1 MPSFNVKSRLSSAK
15 DSLAEKVH
23 RDSGGA
29 GGGGGGASGATQVVL
44 QLEASD
50 LVPEPRIVDV
60 AWFGGAD
67 ELEESVGEI
76 LGLGGRVALRLRDPD
91 FDELVRLTDSD
102 LPALLD
108 GFDQATGVHGQVQVV
123 AKGGGPSERPAVRHD
138 LSLTVHTNNGLSHSV
153 AASVT
158 SVAQLE
164 GHIKQQLQLM
174 SDITIMVFD
183 EDFGEFISASS
194 IDDING
200 AVHVFPADSTPE
212 SRNERVA
219 AATGSAPTA
228 QSAPA
233 AEGQPALARMLEL
246 RVAANDVVPGART
259 VKIIASTLSDLEDK
273 LRQELVLSRAPLV
286 IAVPNDDGSEP
297 TVLSSLDDLPA
308 NGKSRVELWSS
319 ERAVQVKQSE
329 ALEKAVADF
338 GRLHA
343 TALGPA
349 AREVV
354 QAAAAQA
361 LSALEHRIDPEGA
374 AQKAAAAAAAEAE
387 AKAAAEAER
396 LQAAAEAEEEARF
409 LAEEEAMFEAEAKAM
424 EEEEARFAAEAAAAA
439 ERQQQEEAAA
449 RIQAEQ
455 EAAARLQA
463 EKEETARL
471 QAEQEEAARVA
482 AAEEA
487 AAARQAA
494 EEAARAEA
502 ARAEAAR
509 AEAARAEAARAAAVQ
524 AAPAPAP
531 TPAPTPARTPAP
543 APEVSE
549 ADMTPAQLARKRAL
563 ERMAAKKKAA
573 AAAGG
578 AGSAASAREQ
588 ARARYAANKPS

>member
-23 RDSGGA
+23 RESGGA

-67 ELEESVGEI
+67 ELEESVGDI

-153 AASVT
+153 TASVT
-158 SVAQLE
+158 SIAQLE
-164 GHIKQQLQLM
+164 GHIKQQLQLL

-259 VKIIASTLSDLEDK
+259 LKIIASTLSDLEDK

-374 AQKAAAAAAAEAE
+374 AQKAAAAAAAAEAE

-463 EKEETARL
+463 EKEEAARL
-471 QAEQEEAARVA
+471 QAEQEEAARVV
-482 AAEEA
+482 AAEQA

-494 EEAARAEA
+494 EEAARAD
-502 ARAEAAR
+502 AAR

-531 TPAPTPARTPAP
+531 APAPARTPAP

>member
-29 GGGGGGASGATQVVL
+29 GGGGGGGGGASGATQVVL

-153 AASVT
+153 TASVT

-509 AEAARAEAARAAAVQ
+509 AEAARAAAVQ